1 MRRLTIFLFALFPVF
16 ANAQDIVTKAQSFIA
31 QLTES
36 QRSKTMLEFDSDERY
51 NFHYIPKDNRK
62 GIALK
67 ELNEKQRLAAFDML
81 KTCLSEKTAQKVSEI
96 IALENVLKVLEN
108 QSATSDYRDP
118 GKYYLSIFGTPEA
131 GAIWGWRFEGHHISF
146 NFSASDKKLVAGTPS
161 FLGSNPAI
169 VRDGP
174 QKGKQVLKEE
184 TDKGFALL
192 HALSKQELEK
202 AIINETAPG
211 EIITAA
217 SRKAMIDEPAGI
229 LYSELSPGNQQR
241 MLQLLELYVRR
252 YTKLF
257 ADEMLNDV
265 KKAGLDKLRFAWAGN
280 TQLQQGKAY
289 YYRIQG
295 PTLIIE
301 YDNSQN
307 NANHIHTVVRDL
319 NNDFGGDLLL
329 QHYRAAH

>member
-1 MRRLTIFLFALFPVF
+1 MRFTFILLALFPAFV
-16 ANAQDIVTKAQSFIA
+16 NAQDIVTKAQSFINL
-31 QLTES
+31 LTED
-36 QRSKTMLEFDSDERY
+36 QRNKTLLDFDSDERY

-67 ELNEKQRLAAFDML
+67 ELNEKQRLAAFNML
-81 KTCLSEKTAQKVSEI
+81 KTCLSEKTTKKVSEI
-96 IALENVLKVLEN
+96 IELENVLKVLEN
-108 QSATSDYRDP
+108 QAATSDYRDP
-118 GKYYLSIFGTPEA
+118 GKYFLSIFGTPEA
-131 GAIWGWRFEGHHISF
+131 KAIWGWRFEGHHVSF
-146 NFSASDKKLVAGTPS
+146 NFSASDNKLVAGTPS
-161 FLGSNPAI
+161 FLGSNPGI
-169 VRDGP
+169 VKDGP

-192 HALSKQELEK
+192 HALSKQELDK
-202 AIINETAPG
+202 AMIDDTAPG

-217 SRKAMIDEPAGI
+217 SRKAMIDQPAGI
-229 LYSELSPGNQQR
+229 LYSELSPNNQKL
-241 MLQLLELYVRR
+241 MLQLLELYVHR

-257 ADEMLNDV
+257 ADEMLSDI
-265 KKAGLDKLRFAWAGN
+265 KKAGLDKLRFAWAGFN
-280 TQLQQGKAY
+280 QPQQGKAY

-295 PTLIIE
+295 PTIIIE

-319 NNDFGGDLLL
+319 SNDFGGDVLL